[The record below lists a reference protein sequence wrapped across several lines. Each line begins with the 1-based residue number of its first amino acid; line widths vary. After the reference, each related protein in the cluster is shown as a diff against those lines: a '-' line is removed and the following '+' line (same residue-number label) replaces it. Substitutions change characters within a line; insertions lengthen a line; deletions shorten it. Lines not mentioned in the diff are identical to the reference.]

1 MKKHD
6 IWLDCG
12 AGTMFKLSEVTAV
25 SRVTLFELEYVRF
38 EGPRFESAQ
47 YPCSLTQFRKFIHL
61 IHEEDQWLHCAQA
74 SVRLSAI
81 YKIADGCAFYYGCT
95 QQDASG
101 ESSVKLPSQY
111 LRSSNELTLKGRQL
125 LQKIGSIVPLTDI
138 EQRTGEEHED

>member
-1 MKKHD
+1 MIPVNKMTFDTFAEAK
-6 IWLDCG
+6 I
-12 AGTMFKLSEVTAV
+12 AA
-25 SRVTLFELEYVRF
+25 
-38 EGPRFESAQ
+38 
-47 YPCSLTQFRKFIHL
+47 
-61 IHEEDQWLHCAQA
+61 CAQA

-95 QQDASG
+95 QQDAGG
-101 ESSVKLPSQY
+101 ELRVKLPSQY